1 MKNEALF
8 RDKPV
13 WSAIFS
19 LAIPSCITILIM
31 TIYNMADMFF
41 IGMLKDTAQV
51 AAISIV
57 SPIFSLI
64 MAAAT
69 MLGAGGCSVV
79 ANAIGAGKKEEA
91 KTYSSLC
98 CVASVSIG
106 LLCMIV
112 FLSAT
117 NPILRLLGAN
127 EDILAPAYT
136 YMRRL
141 AVGAPFMLFSTG
153 FASILRA
160 EGAIKEGLTGN
171 LMGTVINIILD
182 PIFIL
187 LLHKGV
193 GGAAIATVIGNVVSC
208 GFYFCY
214 IMKKAA
220 VITLNPSYA
229 LKNPLAIFHILA
241 IGLPNG
247 ISGLLSGFASTFSNK
262 LLSGYGTNAIA
273 AMAAAGKAVMVITM
287 IQMGICMGV
296 QPMMAYNYGAKNT
309 KRLREILKK
318 LAVLTISFG
327 AIVTAVCFF
336 ARHVLIGL
344 FLKDVEAAAL
354 GEQVVLYLVLVS
366 PFIGLYYMSTNF
378 LQATGKAFQAA
389 LISVLR
395 QGGILIPCLYLM
407 EHFAGFLGIVVAHTI
422 ADVLSVIVSTSIIIC
437 QLRLQR
443 KGLG

>member
-64 MAAAT
+64 MAVAT
-69 MLGAGGCSVV
+69 MLGVGGCSVV
-79 ANAIGAGKKEEA
+79 ANAIGAGKNEEA

-98 CVASVSIG
+98 CVAFVSIG

-141 AVGAPFMLFSTG
+141 AVGAPIMLFSTG
-153 FASILRA
+153 YASILRA
-160 EGAIKEGLTGN
+160 EGAIKEGLIGN

-193 GGAAIATVIGNVVSC
+193 GGAAIATVIGNVVSFS
-208 GFYFCY
+208 FYFYY

-273 AMAAAGKAVMVITM
+273 AIAAAGKAVMVITM

-309 KRLREILKK
+309 KRLREILDK

-327 AIVTAVCFF
+327 VIVTAICFF
-336 ARHVLIGL
+336 ARHALIGL

-366 PFIGLYYMSTNF
+366 PFIGLYYMSTNY
-378 LQATGKAFQAA
+378 LQATGKAFQAT

-407 EHFAGFLGIVVAHTI
+407 EHFAGFFGIVVAHTV
-422 ADVLSVIVSTSIIIC
+422 ADVLSVIVATSIIIC
-437 QLRLQR
+437 QIRLHR
-443 KGLG
+443 KEIG